1 MDRDAGTAICA
12 TALSRRPVH
21 HRPSKSVEAPGSPGV
36 TTEFNKGKT
45 MAITR
50 RQLVASAGLLAGG
63 STAVARTKRGARAT
77 PSGFL
82 WGTAISAHQS
92 EGNNTAS
99 DSWLLET
106 ITPTAFKDASGDACD
121 SFARYAEDLDIAAS
135 LGLNCYRFG
144 IEWAR
149 IEPAEGMFSQAAL
162 DHYVRVLEAC
172 HARGLLPIVTYNH
185 FTVPL
190 WFAMRGGF
198 EVADGA
204 DLFARFCERATARL
218 GSLIGMASTF
228 NEANILGLRKVLPRF
243 ASDAAAENARA
254 MIAAAARR
262 TNAPRFS
269 SMLFGDPDKINTVML
284 DAHAKGL
291 AAIKAG
297 PGSFPAGVT
306 LTMQEIQGVGP
317 GNRAAWAEET
327 MYSGWI
333 EAARSSDF
341 VGVQTYSR
349 LRINDRGLMP
359 SEPGVPLTDM
369 GYENYPSAIG
379 ATIRYAAK
387 HIGRPIYLTETG
399 IGTTDDAARAAF
411 IDATVAEVAKCI
423 ADGIPVKGYLY
434 WSLLDNFEWTSG
446 YAKQFGLVAV
456 DRRTF
461 KRTPKPSAQV
471 LARHARA
478 NRL

>member
-1 MDRDAGTAICA
+1 MN
-12 TALSRRPVH
+12 LSRRD
-21 HRPSKSVEAPGSPGV
+21 
-36 TTEFNKGKT
+36 
-45 MAITR
+45 
-50 RQLVASAGLLAGG
+50 LVAGATGLLTVG
-63 STAVARTKRGARAT
+63 SIANAAPRAH
-77 PSGFL
+77 PRGFL

-121 SFARYAEDLDIAAS
+121 SYELYEEDLDIAAS

-149 IEPAEGMFSQAAL
+149 IEPADGMFSEAAL
-162 DHYVRVLEAC
+162 DQYVRVLQAC

-204 DLFARFCERATARL
+204 DLFARFCGRATQKL
-218 GSLIGMASTF
+218 GPLIGMASTF
-228 NEANILGLRKVLPRF
+228 NEANIVLLRKVLPRF
-243 ASDAAAENARA
+243 ASDAAAANARA
-254 MIAAAARR
+254 MITAAAER
-262 TNAPRFS
+262 TDSPAFS
-269 SMLFGDPDKINTVML
+269 SMLFGDPDKISAVML
-284 DAHAKGL
+284 DAHAKAY
-291 AAIKAG
+291 AAIKSA
-297 PGSFPAGVT
+297 PGDFPVGVT
-306 LTMQEIQGVGP
+306 LSMQEIQGVGP
-317 GNRAAWAEET
+317 GNRAAQAERT
-327 MYSGWI
+327 MYGGWI
-333 EAARSSDF
+333 EAARASDF

-349 LRINDRGLMP
+349 LRIDAHGLMK
-359 SEPGVPLTDM
+359 SESGVPLTDM
-369 GYENYPSAIG
+369 GYENYPHAIG
-379 ATIRYAAK
+379 ATLRYAHA
-387 HIGRPIYLTETG
+387 HIDKPIYLTETG
-399 IGTTDDAARAAF
+399 IAATDDRLRAQF

-423 ADGIPVKGYLY
+423 AEGIDVKGYLY

-456 DRRTF
+456 DRKTF
-461 KRTPKPSAQV
+461 KRTVKPSARV
-471 LARHARA
+471 LAAHARA

>member
-1 MDRDAGTAICA
+1 MTDT
-12 TALSRRPVH
+12 
-21 HRPSKSVEAPGSPGV
+21 SP
-36 TTEFNKGKT
+36 
-45 MAITR
+45 TR
-50 RQLVASAGLLAGG
+50 RQVVIGTAALALAAGAP
-63 STAVARTKRGARAT
+63 KARAALRRAN
-77 PSGFL
+77 PKGFL

-106 ITPTAFKDASGDACD
+106 ITPTAFKDPSGDACD
-121 SFARYAEDLDIAAS
+121 SYARYEQDLDIAAS

-149 IEPAEGMFSQAAL
+149 IEPVEGMFSNAAL

-172 HARGLLPIVTYNH
+172 HARNLLPIVTYNH

-198 EVADGA
+198 EMADGA
-204 DLFARFCERATARL
+204 DLFARFCARATERL
-218 GSLIGMASTF
+218 GPLIGMASTF
-228 NEANILGLRKVLPRF
+228 NEANIVLLRKVLPRF
-243 ASDAAAENARA
+243 ASDAAAANARA
-254 MIAAAARR
+254 MIAAAAKR
-262 TNAPRFS
+262 TNSPGFS
-269 SMLFGDPDKINTVML
+269 SMLFGDPDKVSTVML
-284 DAHAKGL
+284 DAHAKGQ

-297 PGSFPAGVT
+297 PGDFPVGVT
-306 LTMQEIQGVGP
+306 LSMQEIQGVGP
-317 GNRAAWAEET
+317 NNRALQAEQT
-327 MYSGWI
+327 MYGGWI
-333 EAARSSDF
+333 AAARASDF

-349 LRINDRGLMP
+349 LRIDDKGMMP
-359 SEPGVPLTDM
+359 PEPGVPLTDM
-369 GYENYPSAIG
+369 GYENYPTAID

-399 IGTTDDAARAAF
+399 IGTTDDTARARF

-456 DRRTF
+456 DRSTFRRTV
-461 KRTPKPSAQV
+461 KPSARV
-471 LARHARA
+471 LAAHARA
-478 NRL
+478 GRL

>member
-1 MDRDAGTAICA
+1 MT
-12 TALSRRPVH
+12 V
-21 HRPSKSVEAPGSPGV
+21 AP
-36 TTEFNKGKT
+36 
-45 MAITR
+45 TR
-50 RQLVASAGLLAGG
+50 RQLIAGAAGTLA
-63 STAVARTKRGARAT
+63 AARTPAAAWRR
-77 PSGFL
+77 PNGFL

-92 EGNNTAS
+92 EGGNTNS

-106 ITPTAFKDASGDACD
+106 NTPTAFRDPSGDACD
-121 SFARYAEDLDIAAS
+121 SYHRYTEDLDIAAS

-149 IEPAEGMFSQAAL
+149 IEPAPGMFSVAAL

-172 HARGLLPIVTYNH
+172 HARGLLPIVTFNH

-204 DLFARFCERATARL
+204 DLFARFCAKATERL
-218 GSLIGMASTF
+218 GPLIGMASTF
-228 NEANILGLRKVLPRF
+228 NEANIVLLRKVLPRF
-243 ASDAAAENARA
+243 ASDAAAANARA

-262 TNAPRFS
+262 TDSPRFS
-269 SMLFGDPDKINTVML
+269 SMLFGDPDRISDVML
-284 DAHAKGL
+284 DAHAKGQ

-297 PGSFPAGVT
+297 PGDFPVGVT
-306 LTMQEIQGVGP
+306 LSMQEIQGVGP
-317 GNRAAWAEET
+317 DNQAAQAERT
-327 MYSGWI
+327 IYGGWI
-333 EAARSSDF
+333 EAARRADF

-349 LRINDRGLMP
+349 LRIDAHGMMKP
-359 SEPGVPLTDM
+359 EAGVPLTDM
-369 GYENYPSAIG
+369 GYENYPHAIG

-399 IGTTDDAARAAF
+399 IGTSDDSIRARF
-411 IDATVAEVAKCI
+411 IDATVTEVARCI
-423 ADGIPVKGYLY
+423 AEGIDVTGYLY

-456 DRRTF
+456 DRTTL
-461 KRTPKPSAQV
+461 KRTIKPSAQV
-471 LARHARA
+471 LAAHARA
-478 NRL
+478 GRP